1 MTEKEAIN
9 ILDNIFIEIL
19 IEKELGTKYKQAIKT
34 LLTFYKYWRNGFER
48 ELESNRENIIEIIEK
63 DFKIKE
69 LVKAMREN
77 GSNYWANK
85 LEELL

>member
-9 ILDNIFIEIL
+9 ILDNIFTEIL

-34 LLTFYKYWRNGFER
+34 LLTFCKYWRNGFKR

-63 DFKIKE
+63 DFKINNIVKE
-69 LVKAMREN
+69 MQKN
-77 GSNYWANK
+77 GLNYWADK
-85 LEELL
+85 LEELI

>member
-1 MTEKEAIN
+1 MTEKEAVK
-9 ILDNIFIEIL
+9 ILDNIFTEIL

-63 DFKIKE
+63 DFKINNIVKE
-69 LVKAMREN
+69 MQKKRL
-77 GSNYWANK
+77 K
-85 LEELL
+85 LLGR